1 MLIPAM
7 IKRGTCFIALLLSL
21 GCSERTRMEAKARMG
36 NREAMREYGL
46 WLYSHGREREVE
58 EALAWITKAA
68 EKGDT
73 KAMYDRA
80 MIASSGGRSSNPVGL
95 YWFRKGAEAG
105 DPDCMGK
112 LAVAYR
118 YGYLGLAKDESQYRS
133 WMDKAMAIDRE
144 RSKR

>member
-105 DPDCMGK
+105 DRFCMIK
-112 LAVAYR
+112 LANAYE
-118 YGYLGLAKDESQYRS
+118 YGYLGLPKDRTEAAKWFEAARRAKKPGE
-133 WMDKAMAIDRE
+133 M
-144 RSKR
+144 